1 MPTEQHIRDTRKISQ
16 TALDHRNGVFLT
28 SRNLTQAQ
36 RDRFKA
42 HLKQLYSEQQSTTV
56 LARLEAILD
65 EHLVKAGDK
74 PPTAAPLSERD
85 TILIAYGDMVSRP
98 GEKPL
103 TTLANLLLRQ
113 LEGAISGVHI
123 LPFFPYS
130 SDDGFAV
137 IDNRAVNDDLG
148 GWPEIESISNDFR
161 LMIDL
166 VINHVSAESNWFQQ
180 FLSGNPTYRNYF
192 ITLDPKTDLDAVVR
206 ARDLPLL
213 TPFES
218 PQGRRYVWTTFSAD
232 QVDLNFANPD
242 VLLEILDLL
251 LFYVRHGAQIIRLDA
266 IAFLW
271 KEVGT
276 SCIHLPQTHH
286 VVKLIRAVLDSVA
299 PWVLIVT
306 ETNVPYEENVS
317 YFGDGSDETHMVY
330 QFALPPLVL
339 HTLLSGDATRLTQWA
354 SHIHLPSEQ
363 ATFFNFLASHDGI
376 GLRPVQ
382 GILETAEIE
391 ALIRHT
397 KANGGGISYRQVDD
411 DQRQP
416 YELNINYFDALVERA
431 AENPESDRQ
440 VARFIASQAIM
451 LSLIGVPGIYFHSLF
466 GSRNDLQ
473 GVEMT
478 GKPRSINREKLGLAD
493 LETQLADQTSVRARV
508 LHQYKRLLHTRRRFA
523 AFHPYGRQRVIDLG
537 PSIFALIRITPQDS
551 SAVLCLHEISGKA
564 LHATIELPERTQ
576 KEAEDVLSGQT
587 ITLEDC
593 PLDPY
598 QVRWIQLDG
607 GVEA

>member
-1 MPTEQHIRDTRKISQ
+1 M
-16 TALDHRNGVFLT
+16 T
-28 SRNLTQAQ
+28 SRILTQAQ
-36 RDRFKA
+36 RNRFKA
-42 HLKQLYSEQQSTTV
+42 HIKQLYSEQQSAFV
-56 LARLEAILD
+56 LTRLEVILD
-65 EHLVKAGDK
+65 EHLANDREK
-74 PPTAAPLSERD
+74 PPTATPLSERD
-85 TILIAYGDMVSRP
+85 AILITYADMVSQP

-103 TTLANLLLRQ
+103 TTLSDLLSRQ
-113 LEGAISGVHI
+113 LEETISGVHI

-137 IDNRAVNDDLG
+137 IDYRAVRVDLG
-148 GWPEIESISNDFR
+148 GWSDIESISNNFR
-161 LMIDL
+161 LMVDL
-166 VINHVSAESNWFQQ
+166 VINHVSAESDWFQQ
-180 FLSGNPTYRNYF
+180 FLSGNPTYRDYF
-192 ITLDPKTDLDAVVR
+192 ITLDPQTNLDSVVR

-213 TPFES
+213 TPFET
-218 PQGRRYVWTTFSAD
+218 PQGQQYVWTTFSAD

-242 VLLEILDLL
+242 VLLEILDVL
-251 LFYVRHGAQIIRLDA
+251 LFYVRRGAQIIRLDA

-276 SCIHLPQTHH
+276 PCIHLPQTHH

-317 YFGDGSDETHMVY
+317 YFGGGGDETHMVY

-339 HTLLSGDATRLTQWA
+339 HTLLTGDATRLTQWA
-354 SHIHLPSEQ
+354 ARIRLPSEQ
-363 ATFFNFLASHDGI
+363 VTFFNFLASHDGI

-382 GILETAEIE
+382 GILETDEIE
-391 ALIRHT
+391 ALIRQT
-397 KANGGGISYRQVDD
+397 KANGGGISYRQIDD
-411 DQRQP
+411 DERQP
-416 YELNINYFDALVERA
+416 YELNINYFDALVEQE

-466 GSRNDLQ
+466 GSRNYPQ
-473 GVEMT
+473 GVKLT
-478 GKPRSINREKLGLAD
+478 GKLRSINREKLNLTD
-493 LETQLADQTSVRARV
+493 LEAQLADRTSVRTHV
-508 LHQYKRLLHTRRRFA
+508 LRHYKRLLHTRRRFS
-523 AFHPYGRQRVIDLG
+523 AFHPYGKQRVIDLD
-537 PSIFALIRITPQDS
+537 PSIFALLRFAPQDS
-551 SAVLCLHEISGKA
+551 SAMLCLHEIAGKTTRK
-564 LHATIELPERTQ
+564 TIELPERTQ

-587 ITLEDC
+587 VALGDC

-598 QVRWIQLDG
+598 QVRWILLDG

>member
-1 MPTEQHIRDTRKISQ
+1 MRS
-16 TALDHRNGVFLT
+16 FLT
-28 SRNLTQAQ
+28 SRDLTQAQ
-36 RDRFKA
+36 RDRFKT
-42 HLKQLYSEQQSTTV
+42 HLLQLYPEQQSSFV
-56 LARLEAILD
+56 LAQLEAIID
-65 EHLVKAGDK
+65 EHLAAVGDK
-74 PPTAAPLSERD
+74 PPTAPPLSERD
-85 TILIAYGDMVSRP
+85 AILITYGDMVSRP

-103 TTLANLLLRQ
+103 TTLSNLLSKQ
-113 LEGAISGVHI
+113 LEGTISGVHI

-137 IDNRAVNDDLG
+137 IDYRAVNDELG
-148 GWPEIESISNDFR
+148 GWSEIERISDGFR

-166 VINHVSAESNWFQQ
+166 VINHVSAESDWFQQ
-180 FLSGNPTYRNYF
+180 FLSGNPAYRDYF
-192 ITLDPKTDLDAVVR
+192 ISLDPQTDLDAVVR

-213 TPFES
+213 TPFET

-232 QVDLNFANPD
+232 QVDLNFADPE

-276 SCIHLPQTHH
+276 SCIHLPQTHN
-286 VVKLIRAVLDSVA
+286 VVKLIRAVLDSIA

-306 ETNVPYEENVS
+306 ETNVPYEENAA
-317 YFGDGSDETHMVY
+317 YFGNGSDEAHLVY

-339 HTLLSGDATRLTQWA
+339 HTLLTGDATRLTQWA
-354 SHIHLPSEQ
+354 RQIRLPSEQ
-363 ATFFNFLASHDGI
+363 VTFFNFLASHDGV

-382 GILETAEIE
+382 GILETDEIE

-411 DQRQP
+411 NERRP
-416 YELNINYFDALVERA
+416 YELNINYYDALVEGV

-440 VARFIASQAIM
+440 VARFIVSQAIM
-451 LSLIGVPGIYFHSLF
+451 LSLIGVPGIYFHSMF
-466 GSRNDLQ
+466 GSRNYAQ
-473 GVEMT
+473 GVEKT
-478 GKPRSINREKLGLAD
+478 GKLRSINREKLSLTD
-493 LETQLADQTSVRARV
+493 LEAQLADRTSVRARV
-508 LHQYKRLLHTRRRFA
+508 LHQYKRLLHTRRRFT
-523 AFHPYGRQRVIDLG
+523 AFHPHGRQLVIDQG
-537 PSIFALIRITPQDS
+537 PSIFALIRFAPHDS

-564 LHATIELPERTQ
+564 VRTTIELPERTQ
-576 KEAEDVLSGQT
+576 KEAEDVLSGQA

-593 PLDPY
+593 PLEPY
-598 QVRWIQLDG
+598 QVRWIHLDG
-607 GVEA
+607 GGEA